1 MLFFCLRPLASL
13 ILNLGGATLF
23 YFNLK
28 PSLAVPS
35 AFTDWFGDLRLPMLL
50 EYLKAALGLTVVHYY
65 DFWLLQC

>member
-1 MLFFCLRPLASL
+1 
-13 ILNLGGATLF
+13 
-23 YFNLK
+23 LK